1 MDPSRRQAL
10 LHAKLGAL
18 VTAGWGG
25 GARRRE
31 PFPGGA
37 ALVDEGAAWLLVN
50 LLPRVPSGPTESW
63 DEEEDSVEPAIYVTS
78 IAWLA
83 LGAIDLLG

>member
-18 VTAGWGG
+18 VSSGWGD
-25 GARRRE
+25 ADRRRE

-37 ALVDEGAAWLLVN
+37 ALVDEGAAWLLPDLPERLADPSRRTR
-50 LLPRVPSGPTESW
+50 LLDLLRHTEDEPS
-63 DEEEDSVEPAIYVTS
+63 
-78 IAWLA
+78 L
-83 LGAIDLLG
+83 LGASSHLLAIGHG